1 MYSFPDSDDIYAM
14 IDHAG
19 AVAAQRSMET
29 SWSDI
34 DDTTLST
41 FIIDEHHRPRF
52 ASAGYMYPPINFE
65 PENPEEAETIGTS
78 DGFQSTRES
87 SLSIPTLMPPFTIS
101 NGNGFIPLPEISP
114 SDIIPNLFWNLP
126 A

>member
-41 FIIDEHHRPRF
+41 FIIDEYNRPRF
-52 ASAGYMYPPINFE
+52 ASSGYMYPPINFE
-65 PENPEEAETIGTS
+65 PETPEVAKTIGTS
-78 DGFQSTRES
+78 DGFQSTHGS
-87 SLSIPTLMPPFTIS
+87 CLSIPTSMPPFTIT
-101 NGNGFIPLPEISP
+101 
-114 SDIIPNLFWNLP
+114 
-126 A
+126 